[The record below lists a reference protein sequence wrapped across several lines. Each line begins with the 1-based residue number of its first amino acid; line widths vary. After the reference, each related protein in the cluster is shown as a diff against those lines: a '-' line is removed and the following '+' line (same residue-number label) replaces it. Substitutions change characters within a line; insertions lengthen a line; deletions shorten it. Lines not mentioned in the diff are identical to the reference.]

1 MTEEMIEMEKTS
13 YRHLPVTIVTL
24 VSVRINQDQE
34 KRSATT
40 IRMTSHRMVILPVAM
55 IRNNGGVPGLHREH
69 SKKQPPDRD
78 HRHHQMTVTTVG
90 ERDAVENDAAV
101 AMIVTKVVVRIGVVE
116 VVVVV
121 AVVDTAAVSDEIG
134 IETETETVMLNT
146 IIVNVI
152 VAVAGADHGVMIDA
166 AAVNV
171 IDPEVPPAMVLVS
184 IRISSPHKERK

>member
-1 MTEEMIEMEKTS
+1 MTEEMMEMEKTS

-24 VSVRINQDQE
+24 VSMVRINQDQE
-34 KRSATT
+34 RRSATT

-55 IRNNGGVPGLHREH
+55 MRNNGGVPGLHREH

-134 IETETETVMLNT
+134 IETETETMMLNT

-152 VAVAGADHGVMIDA
+152 VAVAGGDHGIFADQ
-166 AAVNV
+166 
-171 IDPEVPPAMVLVS
+171 PPARLSDLRPSRRMHLAGILV
-184 IRISSPHKERK
+184 

>member
-1 MTEEMIEMEKTS
+1 M
-13 YRHLPVTIVTL
+13 
-24 VSVRINQDQE
+24 RI
-34 KRSATT
+34 
-40 IRMTSHRMVILPVAM
+40 
-55 IRNNGGVPGLHREH
+55 
-69 SKKQPPDRD
+69 
-78 HRHHQMTVTTVG
+78 TTVG
-90 ERDAVENDAAV
+90 EKDAAENDAAV

-134 IETETETVMLNT
+134 IETETETMMLNT

-171 IDPEVPPAMVLVS
+171 IDPELLPAMVLVS